1 MASKDKLSAS
11 QNIRVWY
18 EELGVHCKA
27 WGICDELPLPSD
39 QDELLEIR
47 GKLAR
52 AMRPPKRLHNMQ

>member
-11 QNIRVWY
+11 QNIRLWY

-39 QDELLEIR
+39 QDELYPANETMAL
-47 GKLAR
+47 GV
-52 AMRPPKRLHNMQ
+52 